1 MLTCLLLYCLN
12 TAELLVFMSSG
23 GWIMYSAF
31 FHPYSYEPSHMKL
44 IMKYTLVS
52 SEGAS
57 RMQNQYHDGL
67 NPSTCELRHPGVECT
82 EYLFPGFLKR
92 VVALGYRVYFPVH
105 LTSWLISLR
114 YAKVRATPLPEMLV
128 KFLTK
133 LTRSAMY
140 MIGFIGFG
148 WTLSCYSTPIG
159 NRSLAWR
166 KLQFLLCGTL
176 PALSILFE
184 APARRRPIGV
194 ILVSY
199 GLVSLGSVL
208 TRKLRWLQQG
218 SGPIRTLLDVALFT
232 GAVTYT
238 LPDMLDGNAILR
250 RMLLGSEGAAASAKA
265 KQSKEKMAIAS
276 KASI

>member
-1 MLTCLLLYCLN
+1 
-12 TAELLVFMSSG
+12 MSSG

-52 SEGAS
+52 PEGAT
-57 RMQNQYHDGL
+57 RMQDQYRDGL
-67 NPSTCELRHPGVECT
+67 NPSTCELRHPGLECT
-82 EYLFPGFLKR
+82 EYLFPGFFKR

-105 LTSWLISLR
+105 LTSWLLSLR
-114 YAKVRATPLPEMLV
+114 YPKVRATPLPEMLV

-140 MIGFIGFG
+140 MIGFIGVG
-148 WTLSCYSTPIG
+148 WTFSCYSTPIG
-159 NRSLAWR
+159 DRSLAWR
-166 KLQFLLCGTL
+166 KLQFALCGTL

-199 GLVSLGSVL
+199 ALVSLGTVV
-208 TRKLRWLQQG
+208 TRKLKLRWLEQG

-232 GAVTYT
+232 GTVTYT
-238 LPDMLDGNAILR
+238 LPAMLEGNAILR
-250 RMLLGSEGAAASAKA
+250 RMLLGGGERFAAGSAKA
-265 KQSKEKMAIAS
+265 KHSEEKAAIAPTTP
-276 KASI
+276 II